1 MEGVE
6 LKILNPDEKT
16 GIGEVVVKG
25 PNVMKGYY
33 KAPEITEAAFTTKED
48 SVGEGW
54 YKTGDLGELDKT
66 GRLSLKGRLKNM
78 ILGSS
83 GENIYPEDIE
93 FVLNQHPLVTESL
106 VVEGQKGLVALVQLD
121 DEKYQVASKELIEKD
136 KESGTYSEKMKSI
149 IDSVGNK
156 AKEIGDDFAY
166 AQESILTEIQFFV
179 NKQVNRFSQIGKV
192 QKIEIFEKTAS
203 QKIKRYL
210 YNLKK
215 GIDSTLENVQ
225 KKSNDEETDVK
236 PSDN

>member
-1 MEGVE
+1 MIVKQIEVLYGKRCE
-6 LKILNPDEKT
+6 NFCKI
-16 GIGEVVVKG
+16 
-25 PNVMKGYY
+25 
-33 KAPEITEAAFTTKED
+33 FTID
-48 SVGEGW
+48 YG
-54 YKTGDLGELDKT
+54 
-66 GRLSLKGRLKNM
+66 
-78 ILGSS
+78 
-83 GENIYPEDIE
+83 NIYPEDIE

-121 DEKYQVASKELIEKD
+121 DEKYQAASKELIEKD

-210 YNLKK
+210 YNLKN
-215 GIDSTLENVQ
+215 TLENVQ